1 MHDHTSPSHRW
12 RRLGTWGLRGL
23 ALLLTLGVSSAALE
37 AQSLAE
43 IARREAARRKAIQT
57 EARLYT
63 NRDLGPGAIRP
74 PGPAGA
80 AAAAAQPAPEPPA
93 AQEPQEE
100 VKDEKYW
107 RDRITAARQAMARA
121 EILRSALESRINA
134 LQTDFVNRDDPAQ
147 KAVIAQD
154 RQKAIDEMARTT
166 AEIDKIKKEIADIQE
181 EARKAGVPPGWVR

>member
-1 MHDHTSPSHRW
+1 MHDHCPPSNHW
-12 RRLGTWGLRGL
+12 RRLTTWALRGL
-23 ALLLTLGVSSAALE
+23 AILLTLGVASAALE

-43 IARREAARRKAIQT
+43 VARRESARRKAIKT
-57 EARLYT
+57 EARVYT
-63 NRDLGPGAIRP
+63 NNDLGPGAIRP
-74 PGPAGA
+74 PAPPGA
-80 AAAAAQPAPEPPA
+80 AAAAEPAPETPA
-93 AQEPQEE
+93 EQEPQEQ

-107 RDRITAARQAMARA
+107 RDRITQTRQAMARA
-121 EILRSALESRINA
+121 EIMRSALEARINA

-166 AEIDKIKKEIADIQE
+166 AEIDNLKKEIADIQA